1 MPPAPPAF
9 RWLTGSPFILHD
21 LGLSPADIGLSYM
34 PQTVAFLAG
43 GFGCRTALQRRSG
56 RTLLPALLIFY
67 AISVVSL
74 FMVAM
79 SGKATLWGLL
89 APFCGMALA
98 NGAIYPIVVANA
110 LLPFP
115 QDTGKAAALQNCL
128 QLGLCFSPAGRF
140 RLAQP
145 SVADHQRSDAVYRTA
160 CRAGLFSAADARG
173 ADGIRKRGLNAYTC
187 APPRAVIG

>member
-1 MPPAPPAF
+1 
-9 RWLTGSPFILHD
+9 
-21 LGLSPADIGLSYM
+21 M

-128 QLGLCFSPAGRF
+128 QLGLCFFAS
-140 RLAQP
+140 LAVSGWLSHP
-145 SVADHQRSDAVYRTA
+145 LLTTSAVM
-160 CRAGLFSAADARG
+160 LFTVLLAVLGYFLQLTREAQTESENAA
-173 ADGIRKRGLNAYTC
+173 
-187 APPRAVIG
+187 